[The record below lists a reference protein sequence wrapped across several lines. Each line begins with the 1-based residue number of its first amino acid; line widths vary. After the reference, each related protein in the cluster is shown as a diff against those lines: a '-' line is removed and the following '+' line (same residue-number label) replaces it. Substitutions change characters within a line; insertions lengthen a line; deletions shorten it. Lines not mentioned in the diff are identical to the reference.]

1 MWNFETKMENSRT
14 KIAPSLCKSIN
25 FWLEKKRSLKNIHQ
39 NLLPLVTHSVQCCKN
54 NSKNGKRSGISNY
67 CKVHYLL
74 LLAK

>member
-1 MWNFETKMENSRT
+1 MENSRI
-14 KIAPSLCKSIN
+14 KIAPNLCKSIN
-25 FWLEKKRSLKNIHQ
+25 FWLEKKRTFEEYPPKFIATSNALS
-39 NLLPLVTHSVQCCKN
+39 SVLQN